1 MRKTSNILGIPVDC
15 VTMPEALLRVREF
28 LYEDKSKAIY
38 TPNSEI
44 MMEAQRDP
52 YLKEILCQSDL
63 LIADGAGVV
72 MASHILGCDLPER
85 VTGVDLVKNIF
96 AMDFD
101 RKLKFFFLGGKP
113 GVAQIARDNVL
124 AQYPNV
130 EVTGCHDGYFSD
142 NDILSVINEINASDS
157 DILLVALGQKKQE
170 SFIHQNKDKLNV
182 RACIGCGGT
191 IDILAGTA
199 QLAPD
204 FFRNNN
210 LEWLFRLYKQPKR
223 FRRMLD
229 LPRFM
234 LTVIKA
240 RRFFTK

>member
-1 MRKTSNILGIPVDC
+1 MRKTSDILGIPVDC
-15 VTMPEALLRVREF
+15 VTMPEALLCVREF
-28 LYEDKSKAIY
+28 LYEDKTKAIY

-72 MASHILGCDLPER
+72 IASHILGCDLPER

-101 RKLKFFFLGGKP
+101 RKLKIFFLGGKP
-113 GVAQIARDNVL
+113 GVAETARDNIL

-130 EVTGCHDGYFSD
+130 EITGCHDGYFSEK
-142 NDILSVINEINASDS
+142 DIPEIINEINASGS
-157 DILLVALGQKKQE
+157 DLLLVALGQKKQE
-170 SFIHQNKDKLNV
+170 SFIHENKHNLGVKV
-182 RACIGCGGT
+182 CIGCGGT

-199 QLAPD
+199 ELAPD

-210 LEWLFRLYKQPKR
+210 LEWLFRLYKQPRR
-223 FRRMLD
+223 FKRMLD

-234 LTVIKA
+234 LTVMKV
-240 RRFFTK
+240 RVMNK